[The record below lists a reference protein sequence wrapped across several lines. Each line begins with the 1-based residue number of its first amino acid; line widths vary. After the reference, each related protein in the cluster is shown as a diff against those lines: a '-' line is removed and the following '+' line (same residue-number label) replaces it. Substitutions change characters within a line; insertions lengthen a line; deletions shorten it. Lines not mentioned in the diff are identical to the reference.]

1 MKQIILPDDAPFSSE
16 QREWLNGYLTALLA
30 PYEGEESVPGVP
42 VTIAWGSQTGTAE
55 TLAKKFS
62 KLAAKSGVEPSV
74 VDLAGMDAGAL
85 SGIEHLVIITS
96 TYGEGDPPDNAQAF
110 HDSLF
115 ADDAARVEHLKYAV
129 LSLGDSSYPDF
140 CQCGIEFDERLGAL
154 GGEALI
160 PRVDMDVDFDD
171 DYAKWCGDLLA
182 LFGTV
187 SVEDDGDEEGGVTK
201 KNPYE
206 AEVLELVNLN
216 AEESE
221 RETTHVEIS
230 LKDSGVSYEAGDAL
244 GVYPVNDADLVDRL
258 IEALGFDAEVDV
270 GGKFFR
276 DVLLEDYEIRNIALP
291 VVKAW
296 AERSGSDD
304 LVALV
309 EAEDRGG
316 LNDYLWG
323 REIIDLVMEHPIG
336 FESVEDFLGL
346 LKPLA
351 ARLYSIASSPKA
363 HPDEVH
369 LTVGVVEYESN
380 GMVRKGVCSTYFSE
394 RTGVA
399 KPRVFVH
406 ENRAF
411 RPPVD
416 PSVPMIMVG
425 PGTGIAPFRAF
436 LEEREALGAEGK
448 NWLFFGNPYE
458 KLDFLYQEELEG
470 MKERG
475 YLHELS
481 LAFSRDQEEKVYVQD
496 RMIEE
501 GEALYACL
509 LEGGY
514 FYVCGDAS
522 RMAKDVDAALHR
534 VIEQYGGMSADEA
547 VAYVNEMKS
556 AKRYCRDVY

>member
-1 MKQIILPDDAPFSSE
+1 MGFIVFGIRIALFILMRQKIVVVGNGMVGYKFCERFLEKDTESKYQLVTFCEEPRPAYDRVHLSEYFSDKSAEDLYMNSLSWYEDNGIELYVGEKVVQIDRKNKRVISSAGKAVSYDKLVLATGSSPFV
-16 QREWLNGYLTALLA
+16 
-30 PYEGEESVPGVP
+30 PPVPGIDKDGVF
-42 VTIAWGSQTGTAE
+42 VYRTIE
-55 TLAKKFS
+55 
-62 KLAAKSGVEPSV
+62 
-74 VDLAGMDAGAL
+74 DL
-85 SGIEHLVIITS
+85 
-96 TYGEGDPPDNAQAF
+96 
-110 HDSLF
+110 
-115 ADDAARVEHLKYAV
+115 
-129 LSLGDSSYPDF
+129 
-140 CQCGIEFDERLGAL
+140 DEIMA
-154 GGEALI
+154 
-160 PRVDMDVDFDD
+160 
-171 DYAKWCGDLLA
+171 YAK
-182 LFGTV
+182 
-187 SVEDDGDEEGGVTK
+187 
-201 KNPYE
+201 
-206 AEVLELVNLN
+206 
-216 AEESE
+216 
-221 RETTHVEIS
+221 
-230 LKDSGVSYEAGDAL
+230 

-509 LEGGY
+509 LEGGH